1 MKLIYGEK
9 TVQRLPKFDFPE
21 DFSLS
26 GFLKHYINIAESIIL
41 IKEITFH
48 KWISTSTYFVEKNE
62 RIQSFKICVDDESE
76 WITKDGINVLKVKN
90 GLGSLQ
96 TKPISS
102 SPLTWME
109 ISKMSSKNNFANG
122 TISRF
127 CSVWKMDL
135 KWGCKG

>member
-26 GFLKHYINIAESIIL
+26 AFLKHYINIAESIIL

-48 KWISTSTYFVEKNE
+48 KWISTFTYFVEKNE

-76 WITKDGINVLKVKN
+76 WITKDGMNVLKMNN

-102 SPLTWME
+102 SPLTWTE
-109 ISKMSSKNNFANG
+109 ISKMSSKNNFAND

>member
-26 GFLKHYINIAESIIL
+26 PFLKHYINIAESIIL
-41 IKEITFH
+41 LKEITFH
-48 KWISTSTYFVEKNE
+48 RWISTFIYFVEKNE

-76 WITKDGINVLKVKN
+76 WITKDEMNELKMNN
-90 GLGSLQ
+90 GLGSLK

-102 SPLTWME
+102 SPLT
-109 ISKMSSKNNFANG
+109 
-122 TISRF
+122 
-127 CSVWKMDL
+127 
-135 KWGCKG
+135 